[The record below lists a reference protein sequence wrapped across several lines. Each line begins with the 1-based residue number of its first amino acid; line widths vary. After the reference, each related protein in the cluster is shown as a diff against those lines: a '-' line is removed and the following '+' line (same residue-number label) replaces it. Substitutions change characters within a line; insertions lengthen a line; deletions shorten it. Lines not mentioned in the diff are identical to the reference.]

1 MLSTTRLGYNASFSL
16 NSVIIFI
23 LDLSMYLIHN
33 FGVWHYN
40 YDFVSDTTYS
50 LEPFSLRNLDMI
62 TNGTA
67 SWQDAVGDTGIE
79 DLHL

>member
-1 MLSTTRLGYNASFSL
+1 
-16 NSVIIFI
+16 
-23 LDLSMYLIHN
+23 MYLIHN